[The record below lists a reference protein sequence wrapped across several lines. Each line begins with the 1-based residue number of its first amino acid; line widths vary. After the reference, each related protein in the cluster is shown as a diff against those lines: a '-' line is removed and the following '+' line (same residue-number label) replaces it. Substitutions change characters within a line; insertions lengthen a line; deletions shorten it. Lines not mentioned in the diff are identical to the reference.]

1 MKLRQFQAVPV
12 RVEFE
17 PNNIEDKNAIKFDV
31 YFDDGWHIIGFCGVN
46 KIPKLRK
53 AMKGKE
59 IKSLSL
65 LYIKRKWIPWQ
76 SKFSFYASVSVVWNL
91 EWPLKRAIL
100 LQKACI
106 RGGLT
111 EYPV

>member
-1 MKLRQFQAVPV
+1 MQLLQFQAVPV

-17 PNNIEDKNAIKFDV
+17 PNNIKDKNTIKFDV
-31 YFDDGWHIIGFCGVN
+31 YFDDDWHIIGYCGVN

-65 LYIKRKWIPWQ
+65 LYIKREWIP
-76 SKFSFYASVSVVWNL
+76 
-91 EWPLKRAIL
+91 
-100 LQKACI
+100 
-106 RGGLT
+106 
-111 EYPV
+111 